1 MENGNQTKRQVGM
14 EKLKEMFSL
23 ISRFLVL
30 PLFQDPP
37 RIAPLCPRYLITGVA
52 TPFFVSLFCFG
63 LSRRQKGPRSIRL
76 LATGCWWRWWGNCLN
91 FCHGPRRDKQKLRER
106 SELHTKQQ
114 QGNNKATTSN
124 KAKRPIAP
132 FCCEA
137 GRTPGSSALCA
148 ERCAP
153 SPFWAE

>member
-76 LATGCWWRWWGNCLN
+76 LATGCWWRWWWQNLPGNGAGTADAEGGCDDGFVLRY
-91 FCHGPRRDKQKLRER
+91 FFIGPRSDHSLLM
-106 SELHTKQQ
+106 SVTHWLT
-114 QGNNKATTSN
+114 NSLTTLLKIEWFDLN
-124 KAKRPIAP
+124 MQ
-132 FCCEA
+132 
-137 GRTPGSSALCA
+137 TTQTT
-148 ERCAP
+148 
-153 SPFWAE
+153 

>member
-1 MENGNQTKRQVGM
+1 MENGNRTKRQVGM

-63 LSRRQKGPRSIRL
+63 LSRRQKGPRSIRV
-76 LATGCWWRWWGNCLN
+76 LATGCWWRWWWQNLPGNGAGTADGQGGCDDGFVLRYIFN
-91 FCHGPRRDKQKLRER
+91 FCKHLMWQCQVRD
-106 SELHTKQQ
+106 
-114 QGNNKATTSN
+114 
-124 KAKRPIAP
+124 
-132 FCCEA
+132 
-137 GRTPGSSALCA
+137 GSWI
-148 ERCAP
+148 EWFP
-153 SPFWAE
+153 SFDDYTFRGHMEGS